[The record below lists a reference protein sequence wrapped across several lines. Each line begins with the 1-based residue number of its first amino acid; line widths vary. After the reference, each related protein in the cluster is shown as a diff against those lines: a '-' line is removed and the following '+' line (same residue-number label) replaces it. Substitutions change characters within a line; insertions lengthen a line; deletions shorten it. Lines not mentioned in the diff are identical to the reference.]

1 MKIEKVNHWFAG
13 LGRHILSL
21 RWGILALFALVFV
34 LGVVGIKRMYLTSSS
49 ESYFLEDDPV
59 LKKTDEFKAIFGN
72 DAYVAV
78 LTTSD
83 NIFSAS
89 NLSLIRQLSNELRD
103 SLSYAEKVTSLTD
116 IEYMMGTEDGM
127 QIEQI
132 VPEDIPDDPHAL
144 AAIRAKAYAKQNVAE
159 RLISRDGRQSWI
171 LVKLRPFP
179 ADSVWMKES
188 GVRSPEA
195 VTGDELRKIV
205 TKSEY
210 TALHPRGTGMP
221 YINRE
226 KNRWLGGELPRVMG
240 IAT

>member
-59 LKKTDEFKAIFGN
+59 LRKTDEFKAIFGN

-83 NIFSAS
+83 NTFSAS

-116 IEYMMGTEDGM
+116 IEYMTGTEDGM

-132 VPEDIPDDPHAL
+132 VLRIFRMIHMPLPQSVQKPML
-144 AAIRAKAYAKQNVAE
+144 
-159 RLISRDGRQSWI
+159 SR
-171 LVKLRPFP
+171 
-179 ADSVWMKES
+179 M
-188 GVRSPEA
+188 
-195 VTGDELRKIV
+195 
-205 TKSEY
+205 
-210 TALHPRGTGMP
+210 
-221 YINRE
+221 
-226 KNRWLGGELPRVMG
+226 LPSD
-240 IAT
+240 